1 MVYKNVTSLFDFH
14 WRAGLRPKAQAVMA
28 ALSNWLLPRGTTV
41 EVDRD
46 AYVQP
51 EPLVRAQTE
60 QIYNTIRDD
69 QGHPVMTV
77 QQIQEAERLTGTVG
91 GAASQG
97 GAT

>member
-1 MVYKNVTSLFDFH
+1 
-14 WRAGLRPKAQAVMA
+14 
-28 ALSNWLLPRGTTV
+28 LSNWLLPRGTTV

-69 QGHPVMTV
+69 QGNPVMTV